1 MTTPIFQQSTSFF
14 DTSSAPNEGI
24 IPLQSDP
31 AGPQVTGVERATN
44 MLLPDAPTM
53 HQLRNFPDALYD
65 LRESSTLVRLM
76 KVLLGDAGAG
86 QLRKRTMIT
95 RLEAAL
101 NGANFFDLD
110 RFYGAI
116 FGALRNQNEVLE
128 INPMDQVATPDEWDD
143 IKTADASYRER
154 IAELARAIAMGATV
168 PGLKQ
173 AAEAIVQAPV
183 DIYESWQLLDSY
195 GDILSA
201 TPNTWDETEDIYPV
215 WQAFPS
221 TSTWNAV
228 EGTIQVGRTNTLTRS
243 EIVVRPQKDYTSS
256 QENLY
261 NAPREENALVRVLQ
275 KLRPAGTIVT
285 VDLEMGD
292 PHVETPI
299 SGLKA
304 DSEFWEVVPKVLPK
318 ATLIGDLELVYPHS
332 KRQYE
337 QLPKNPTTPA
347 DGGMTPPPQAHRV
360 LPRPPWSSCQG
371 RTWTYNNAI
380 SAVTSYTFAPS
391 DPANTLDAQD
401 GTHSTTTDD
410 QTVVFRDGTSSVY
423 SANKGVLNAQQALA
437 SGTVS
442 DGSLVAHPYT
452 GDRKA
457 VYAHD

>member
-1 MTTPIFQQSTSFF
+1 MTTPVFQQSISFF

-53 HQLRNFPDALYD
+53 YQLRNFPDELYD
-65 LRESSTLVRLM
+65 LRETSTLVRLM

-101 NGANFFDLD
+101 SGANFFDLD

-116 FGALRNQNEVLE
+116 FGALRSQNEVLE

-154 IAELARAIAMGATV
+154 IAELARAIAMGATI
-168 PGLKQ
+168 PGLRQ

-183 DIYESWQLLDSY
+183 DIYESWQLLDTY
-195 GDILSA
+195 GDIVSA
-201 TPNTWDETEDIYPV
+201 TPNTWDETEDLYPV

-221 TSTWNAV
+221 TGTWNAV

-243 EIVVRPQKDYTSS
+243 EIVIRPQKDYTSS

-318 ATLIGDLELVYPHS
+318 PTLIGNIDEIYPLS
-332 KRQYE
+332 ERQKAA
-337 QLPKNPTTPA
+337 QVTPN
-347 DGGMTPPPQAHRV
+347 DGGLTPPPTQHRV
-360 LPRPPWSSCQG
+360 LPRPPWSSSQG

-380 SAVTSYTFAPS
+380 SAVTSYTFAPP

-401 GTHSTTTDD
+401 GTHSATMDD
-410 QTVVFRDGTSSVY
+410 QTVVFRDGTTVAY
-423 SANKGVLNAQQALA
+423 AAQKGILNAQQAIA
-437 SGTVS
+437 AGAVS